1 MMLMSQ
7 INGTLQKLARSLRTR
22 RIVRIVE
29 HQHFHTIP
37 HLCRNRV
44 QIRQEPALR
53 QRWQQYLLGTAHHRH
68 AMVRR
73 VIWIRI
79 RHSVAWGNQH
89 GEQRGQTID
98 RALHGKKLGFPINLN
113 TVRIAIPLFGSPQ
126 KTRLA
131 IEWRIPGIG
140 RIVNRFFGYFSNE
153 ISRKRVWIA
162 FGQINHIS
170 PTGNRGSHFAIHIG
184 EHIRRNRLRHRGERD
199 RRNIRSH

>member
-1 MMLMSQ
+1 
-7 INGTLQKLARSLRTR
+7 
-22 RIVRIVE
+22 
-29 HQHFHTIP
+29 
-37 HLCRNRV
+37 
-44 QIRQEPALR
+44 
-53 QRWQQYLLGTAHHRH
+53 
-68 AMVRR
+68 MVRR

-79 RHSVAWGNQH
+79 CHSVAWGNQH

-113 TVRIAIPLFGSPQ
+113 TVRIAIPLFGSLQ
-126 KTRLA
+126 KTWLA
-131 IEWRIPGIG
+131 IEWRIPGIC

-184 EHIRRNRLRHRGERD
+184 EHIRRNRLRHRSERN